1 MLSRAFEGYPA
12 ENSLTLTGAFI
23 SARHNIEKKVQM
35 KGVDDNTDLTW
46 LYVLV
51 VVLIVGTVI
60 MGIICMCT
68 DKEPKKKKKEAE
80 TEGEDKKEKKKSGA
94 KE

>member
-1 MLSRAFEGYPA
+1 
-12 ENSLTLTGAFI
+12 
-23 SARHNIEKKVQM
+23 M

-80 TEGEDKKEKKKSGA
+80 TEGEEKKKSGA

>member
-23 SARHNIEKKVQM
+23 SARHSVAKTVQM

-68 DKEPKKKKKEAE
+68 SKEPKKKKNKEAE
-80 TEGEDKKEKKKSGA
+80 TTKGEDKKKKSKA